1 MERLDF
7 KLPEFSRFIWVSEEA
22 KNVWLSRFQ
31 HISVAWELVERF
43 SVISGVRQAA
53 LQTVTP
59 DALIP
64 LSNWATSH
72 GLVVVPLARQGV
84 SDGYQNATVEY
95 SEGNPWTYRVVICT
109 PQYARDFV
117 EAWNVG
123 NDNVIGT
130 LLGFPGC
137 CREFYK
143 WSWVEGN
150 WRDVAL
156 TSAIGKSA
164 AKSLDFPRLI
174 SQVGYYQSN
183 VFLRHLGVRLVSH
196 LPCSPDCEYSVNL
209 AEVLA
214 RIALKAGLLTEI
226 SWARE
231 ALRWP
236 LKWSSLHGVAILTTP
251 VVKIV
256 YNTDALSES
265 VEIRREGEA
274 YPAEGGRGDFPFR
287 EIVHVANTSKN
298 NGFTNVESMINAHA
312 MIIHGLL
319 SLEFPPGS
327 KVIDLG
333 CGDGQLLETITGI
346 ADIVPVGI
354 ESNKSR
360 FQKATKKLSGIPN
373 RLHCLDIFSNDY
385 WEGEYFLGLIS
396 IQRLFEADAEKA
408 KELLRRLKT
417 NCKHVVFYSYLSD
430 QWTGYIGLTSNFVLE
445 KFLRSSHACA
455 ALMRPMEAEEPV

>member
-164 AKSLDFPRLI
+164 AKSLCGFFWSWCQRSWTL
-174 SQVGYYQSN
+174 SRWNVVVQTTRHKALWRYSHEWFQVYHSRDGY
-183 VFLRHLGVRLVSH
+183 V
-196 LPCSPDCEYSVNL
+196 
-209 AEVLA
+209 
-214 RIALKAGLLTEI
+214 
-226 SWARE
+226 
-231 ALRWP
+231 
-236 LKWSSLHGVAILTTP
+236 WSCI
-251 VVKIV
+251 
-256 YNTDALSES
+256 
-265 VEIRREGEA
+265 
-274 YPAEGGRGDFPFR
+274 
-287 EIVHVANTSKN
+287 
-298 NGFTNVESMINAHA
+298 
-312 MIIHGLL
+312 
-319 SLEFPPGS
+319 
-327 KVIDLG
+327 
-333 CGDGQLLETITGI
+333 C
-346 ADIVPVGI
+346 
-354 ESNKSR
+354 
-360 FQKATKKLSGIPN
+360 
-373 RLHCLDIFSNDY
+373 
-385 WEGEYFLGLIS
+385 
-396 IQRLFEADAEKA
+396 
-408 KELLRRLKT
+408 
-417 NCKHVVFYSYLSD
+417 
-430 QWTGYIGLTSNFVLE
+430 
-445 KFLRSSHACA
+445 
-455 ALMRPMEAEEPV
+455 